1 MNEFITE
8 FLTSRHVGDI
18 GFSSFEKETPFEGLS
33 NAVSLV
39 FHLSEAVVNQ
49 IDSAPTHTYFQHYRT
64 MNAYIDSTTLQL
76 VMALQEKGFN
86 AAAVPA
92 SQSVDGLQGI
102 FSHKYAAVRA
112 GLGYI
117 GKSALFISNKF
128 GPRVR
133 LGTVFTDAP
142 LETKS
147 FVQKSRCGDCSI
159 CAKECGAMA
168 IKNVNFESGMTR
180 DEIFD
185 AKACSDYMKSKFKHI
200 GRGAVCGVCMRVCPK
215 NIDNQ
220 GNLQYNI
227 HNKNEAGE

>member
-1 MNEFITE
+1 MNVFITE
-8 FLTSRHVGDI
+8 FLKNYHVGAV
-18 GFSSFEKETPFEGLS
+18 GFSSFEAETPFEGLI

-49 IDSAPTHTYFQHYRT
+49 IKDGPTHTYFQHYRT
-64 MNAYIDSTTLQL
+64 MNTYIDSTTLQL

-92 SQSVDGLQGI
+92 SQSVEGLQGI

-117 GKSALFISNKF
+117 GKSALFISDKF
-128 GPRVR
+128 GSRVR

-142 LETKS
+142 LETNC
-147 FVQKSRCGDCSI
+147 FVQKSKCGNCDI
-159 CAKECGAMA
+159 CAKACGAMA
-168 IKNVNFESGMTR
+168 IKNVNFENGMTR
-180 DEIFD
+180 EDIFD
-185 AKACSDYMKSKFKHI
+185 AKACSDYMKNNFKHI

-215 NIDNQ
+215 NIDNADK
-220 GNLQYNI
+220 LKYNRAI
-227 HNKNEAGE
+227 RTEE